1 MRAKTPTPT
10 RKTGEQ
16 LIHQQV
22 KELNEYLKTVD
33 LTIVYESVGTQIT
46 QKNSKQIT
54 KI

>member
-1 MRAKTPTPT
+1 MRAKAPAPT

-33 LTIVYESVGTQIT
+33 LTIVYESIG
-46 QKNSKQIT
+46 KANK
-54 KI
+54 